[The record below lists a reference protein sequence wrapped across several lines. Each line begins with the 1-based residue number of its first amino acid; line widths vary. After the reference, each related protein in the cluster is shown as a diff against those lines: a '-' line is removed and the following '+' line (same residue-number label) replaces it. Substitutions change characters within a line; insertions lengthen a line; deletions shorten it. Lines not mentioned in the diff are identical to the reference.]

1 MERLAISHE
10 ISRILSEYNPYTTR
24 FELENWVQDQLE
36 WCYADLDCSSVETNI
51 KYQGVYIKF
60 LRESKLFNLTKLTN
74 DSELLECS
82 IPLKNFLI
90 ENYGV
95 ESWVEKDCGLRFAS
109 CDFELMSMQL
119 TEIIIDWCAH
129 VELVNTVETHC
140 KKWQKRRE
148 P

>member
-129 VELVNTVETHC
+129 VELVNTVETHR

>member
-10 ISRILSEYNPYTTR
+10 VSRILNEYNPFTTK

-36 WCYADLDCSSVETNI
+36 WCYAELSCHSLETSI
-51 KYQGVYIKF
+51 KFQGVYIKF
-60 LRESKLFNLTKLTN
+60 LRASHIFNLTKLTEN
-74 DSELLECS
+74 SELIECS
-82 IPLKNFLI
+82 IPLKSFLA

-95 ESWVEKDCGLRFAS
+95 ESWDEKDCGVRFAS

-119 TEIIIDWCAH
+119 TEIIVDWCAH
-129 VELVNTVETHC
+129 VELVNTVERSV
-140 KKWQKRRE
+140 KRKRNRKE